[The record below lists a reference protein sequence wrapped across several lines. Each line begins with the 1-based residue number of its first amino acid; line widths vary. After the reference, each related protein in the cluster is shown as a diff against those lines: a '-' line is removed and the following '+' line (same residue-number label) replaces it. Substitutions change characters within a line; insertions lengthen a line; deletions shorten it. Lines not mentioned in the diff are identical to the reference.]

1 MQPHARD
8 QSSYQAIIERR
19 KNEKAKLYSKLD
31 SKLDSLNKSLQILY
45 YLIH

>member
-19 KNEKAKLYSKLD
+19 KNEKAKLD